1 MAQGVNKASMRRWLI
16 AMAVTSSAVMEG
28 LDASAVNVS
37 LPRIAGSLSSTVD
50 EATWVLTS

>member
-1 MAQGVNKASMRRWLI
+1 MRRWLI